1 MLLKLEGISK
11 NYHGTQVLKNVSL
24 EIKSGEFFTI
34 LGPTGAG
41 KTTLLRIIA
50 GLEKPDK
57 GKIYLNGEDITH
69 LPPIKR
75 KVSLVFQTFALYP
88 TMTVY
93 ENIALP
99 LKNLGFPEDE
109 IKRRVKDVTELLGIS
124 HLLNRS
130 VLEISGGEA
139 QRTAFARA
147 LAKDFSIL
155 LLDEPLTNVDY
166 KIRERMVVE
175 MKKMYRTLLEK
186 GRESIWIFATPD
198 SREALAL
205 STHVAILYKGEILQC
220 GPVLDVYKNPKNII
234 VASYMSYPWINRI
247 NAKVNVQGSECY
259 LSIDDEAIIDASSQ
273 REFLKNYNECIVGIR
288 PASIRLYDEE
298 ASQRGILMKGLCE
311 LIEISGSDTL
321 LHFKVGNQRV
331 IALLRQR
338 VPFEFE
344 GKEMRLCVEPTEVFI
359 FSSDGKFITKLS
371 ER

>member
-11 NYHGTQVLKNVSL
+11 NYHGTQVLKDVSL

-57 GKIYLNGEDITH
+57 GKIYLNGKDITH
-69 LPPIKR
+69 LPPVKR

-166 KIRERMVVE
+166 KIRERMIVE
-175 MKKMYRTLLEK
+175 MKKMYYTLLEK

-198 SREALAL
+198 SREALSL
-205 STHVAILYKGEILQC
+205 STRVAILYKGEVLQY
-220 GPVLDVYKNPKNII
+220 GPVLEVYKNPKNII
-234 VASYMSYPWINRI
+234 VASYMSYPWINRL
-247 NAKVNVQGSECY
+247 NAKVNMQGSGCY
-259 LSIDDEAIIDASSQ
+259 LSIDNEVTIDTSGQ
-273 REFLKNYNECIVGIR
+273 KEFLKNYNECIIGIR
-288 PASIRLYDEE
+288 PASIKLYEE
-298 ASQRGILMKGLCE
+298 ATQSSIAMKGLCE
-311 LIEISGSDTL
+311 LIEIAGSDTL
-321 LHFKVGNQRV
+321 LHFKVGNQKV
-331 IALLRQR
+331 VALVRQR
-338 VPFEFE
+338 LPFEFE
-344 GKEMRLCVEPTEVFI
+344 GKEMEFYVEPEDVFI
-359 FSSDGKFITKLS
+359 FSLDGKFITRLS
-371 ER
+371 EG